1 MSRIRI
7 FCPAMLSL
15 VLYVR
20 SLRSLAPDRGRKAP
34 PSHRPP
40 RSGVSRPLGR
50 IRHTLVELGGWTR
63 FQRDKLDLRF
73 GTGVVI
79 GVRGRTFG
87 APAIEPEQP
96 NYSDRDSG
104 GNTNRGSRSSA
115 PYPLVCERGPIMP
128 RTPAGARAS

>member
-1 MSRIRI
+1 
-7 FCPAMLSL
+7 MLSL

-20 SLRSLAPDRGRKAP
+20 SLRSLTPDRGRKAP
-34 PSHRPP
+34 PSRRPP

-63 FQRDKLDLRF
+63 LQRDKLDLRF

-79 GVRGRTFG
+79 GVRGRTVG

-96 NYSDRDSG
+96 NYSDRPARP
-104 GNTNRGSRSSA
+104 NTNRDWSGLDTPGSNPADHASDGWPASR
-115 PYPLVCERGPIMP
+115 
-128 RTPAGARAS
+128 RTGT